1 VASHHNIYV
10 YRPCKST
17 NRKDN
22 NANKLKLLKEIV
34 ERHASNR
41 LPSSKW
47 LDPWYET
54 IYIGPFQRLKWTC
67 RMHTLPKPQ
76 LKEMKTK

>member
-41 LPSSKW
+41 SPSSKW